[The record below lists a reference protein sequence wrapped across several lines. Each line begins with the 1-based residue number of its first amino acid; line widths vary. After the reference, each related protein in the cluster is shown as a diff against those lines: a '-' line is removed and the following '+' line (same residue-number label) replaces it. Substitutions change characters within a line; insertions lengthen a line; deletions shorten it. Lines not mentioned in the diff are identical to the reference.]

1 MGLVNNT
8 ITDMMDEMVHRQAS
22 DMFLQAGKK
31 VRYLKW
37 GNVYTSDKLPS
48 MEPAEIIADMDAL
61 GIDIKEMQD
70 GYYDHFVDDGSN
82 INHRLRL
89 TAKFDDDDDFFVTVR
104 LISSTAVIPM
114 RQIPSIAAYPGAGKT
129 ILSPT
134 LPQGSGS

>member
-1 MGLVNNT
+1 
-8 ITDMMDEMVHRQAS
+8 MMDEMVHRQAS

-48 MEPAEIIADMDAL
+48 MEPDEIIADMDAL

-82 INHRLRL
+82 VKHQLRL
-89 TAKFDDDDDFFVTVR
+89 TAKFDDDDDFFISMR
-104 LISSTAVIPM
+104 LISSVPVIPM
-114 RQIPSIAAYPGAGKT
+114 RQIPSIAVIPRTGKT
-129 ILSPT
+129 VLSST
-134 LPQGSGS
+134 LPQGFGS